1 MNTAPSTTLETI
13 VVTTKKRPMVVS
25 QDNATYNANIAT
37 VGSKTPEFLE
47 NILHSVRV
55 VTNAK
60 IEDLSALLSL
70 SIKKVSKSAFA
81 AQRARMTF

>member
-1 MNTAPSTTLETI
+1 
-13 VVTTKKRPMVVS
+13 VS
-25 QDNATYNANIAT
+25 QDNATYNANVAT
-37 VGSKTPEFLE
+37 VGLKTPGFLE

-55 VTNAK
+55 VTKAK

-81 AQRARMTF
+81 AQRARRIF